1 MSILTLTTTDQADPV
16 QLTILH
22 VAGRLDAN
30 TEGTLRERAD
40 QLFEGGTRNLVIDM
54 AQVDYISS
62 AGLRAI
68 FLIYKQFT
76 PADETSSRQ
85 PEDEMYKSPYIKLAN
100 ATPEVYGVLNL
111 AGFLHN
117 IPFFPTLK
125 EALDSFK
132 QRS

>member
-1 MSILTLTTTDQADPV
+1 MSILTLTTTEQTDPV
-16 QLTILH
+16 QVTILN

-40 QLFEGGTRNLVIDM
+40 QLFEAGTRNLVIDM
-54 AQVDYISS
+54 AQVEYISS
-62 AGLRAI
+62 AGLRAL

-85 PEDEMYKSPYIKLAN
+85 PQDDMYKSPYLKLAS
-100 ATPEVYGVLNL
+100 ATPEVYAVLNL

-132 QRS
+132 K

>member
-1 MSILTLTTTDQADPV
+1 MNTLALTTTTQTDPV
-16 QLTILH
+16 LVTILH
-22 VAGRLDAN
+22 VGGRLDAN
-30 TEGTLRERAD
+30 TEASLREYAD
-40 QLFEGGTRNLVIDM
+40 QLFEGGARRLVIDL
-54 AQVDYISS
+54 AEVDYISS
-62 AGLRAI
+62 AGLRAL

-76 PADETSSRQ
+76 PADEVSSRQ

-132 QRS
+132 